1 MSPYIA
7 ALLVKFGLTKIVE
20 NNNEFKQAQ
29 NK

>member
-7 ALLVKFGLTKIVE
+7 ALLVKIGLIKIVE